1 MIQLRRMNPK
11 RMGELVNEIIT
22 KESGQFLWF
31 MLVVK
36 SPLDGLTNRARVF
49 DLQRSLRLLPTD
61 FKIST
66 AAFC

>member
-1 MIQLRRMNPK
+1 MIHLRRMNPK
-11 RMGELVNEIIT
+11 RMRELVNEIIT

-36 SPLDGLTNRARVF
+36 SPLVGLTNRGRVF
-49 DLQRSLRLLPTD
+49 DLQRRLRLLPTD

-66 AAFC
+66 ATFC

>member
-1 MIQLRRMNPK
+1 MIHLRRMNPK
-11 RMGELVNEIIT
+11 RMRELVNEIIT

-36 SPLDGLTNRARVF
+36 SPLVGLTNRGRVF
-49 DLQRSLRLLPTD
+49 DLQRRLLLLPTD

-66 AAFC
+66 ATFC